1 MSNFTPD
8 LIIDEVKNLIS
19 YSITNKETDCKKYE
33 SLHRAILKKYFE
45 AKDIQIN
52 YLAQTIDL
60 KLPISNSNY
69 TGITFE
75 CLDLNGFL
83 QSCVKCD
90 EQSIYFYQNLLTHYN
105 IVSAA

>member
-1 MSNFTPD
+1 MRNYSPE

-19 YSITNKETDCKKYE
+19 YSITNKEEDNAEFE

-45 AKDIQIN
+45 AKNIEIN

-60 KLPISNSNY
+60 DLPISNTNY
-69 TGITFE
+69 TRITFE

-90 EQSIYFYQNLLTHYN
+90 EKNQFFYQNLLSHYN
-105 IVSAA
+105 NVIAA